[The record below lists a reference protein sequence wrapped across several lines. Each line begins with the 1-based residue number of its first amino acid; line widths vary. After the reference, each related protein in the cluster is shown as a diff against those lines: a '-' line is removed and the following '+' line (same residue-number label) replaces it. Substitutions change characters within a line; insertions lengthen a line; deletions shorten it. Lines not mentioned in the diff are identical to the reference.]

1 MDFPHWKWWFS
12 IVMLVYQR
20 VVFCWCFCSVL
31 FQLLAKF
38 GHWSIWKTSSLRSPK
53 LPWQLRAAHRS
64 LLVSF
69 QIFLQ
74 WWLTS
79 AAHGA
84 SQKEVDGGLVDF
96 GGPETPSWESLGAV
110 IPLIS
115 LALMER
121 KLTLTDCCLV
131 FFTLT
136 NFNPHQFLPK
146 KNKTTP
152 LTTRAP
158 SARGPIRWRSP
169 GNRCSSTSEIHSRHL
184 QVVNLY

>member
-1 MDFPHWKWWFS
+1 MTIYSGFPHWKWWFS

-146 KNKTTP
+146 KKQND
-152 LTTRAP
+152 
-158 SARGPIRWRSP
+158 
-169 GNRCSSTSEIHSRHL
+169 STHHQGTVCPWTNSLKESW
-184 QVVNLY
+184 